1 VNSRPRDFLS
11 ILRNDRNRIGGRAL
25 RHTMLR
31 VCEIISEERSL
42 RARWTRTT
50 HEDDLP

>member
-1 VNSRPRDFLS
+1 VKASPRDLLN
-11 ILRNDRNRIGGRAL
+11 ILKDDRNRIGSRAL